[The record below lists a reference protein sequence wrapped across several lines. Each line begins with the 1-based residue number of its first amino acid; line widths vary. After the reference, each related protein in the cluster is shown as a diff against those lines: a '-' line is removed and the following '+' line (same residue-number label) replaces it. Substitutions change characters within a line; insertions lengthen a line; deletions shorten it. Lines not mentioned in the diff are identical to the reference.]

1 MSHDDVPHS
10 RGDRDVPIYDPS
22 DGQDIPYA
30 PVPDMTPTHLSLGGR
45 GVTGVTDSPSAE
57 ASGRKKGGLSRRTIL
72 IGAGV
77 GAVGLGA
84 AGAGLGA
91 VLLQRKAG
99 TPNVLT
105 TDTAKINHLLRRA
118 GFGPTP
124 DELSD
129 YLALGVSGAV
139 DRLLN
144 FSSVHDD
151 LEARLNAQTFDP
163 TNATEPMREWLLR
176 MIYSKRPLEE
186 KMTLFWHGML
196 TSSIRDVGGKQRYSY
211 MQQQNDL
218 LRRMGMGRFD
228 DLMAAITVDPAML
241 WYLNGRQSTGSSPN
255 ENYARELMELFT
267 MGIKDA
273 KGNDNYSQND
283 VHQGALALAGWA
295 ERDGKSQFV
304 PSRAYNGQVTFLG
317 RTGKLG
323 MSDVIKLVC
332 AIPSTGRHLAF
343 RMWSFFVYENPSEAD
358 LQPLADAYYKSDH
371 HISAMVKAMLT
382 SPAFFSDRAYRAR
395 IKSPVEFVV
404 GAIRALGLE
413 LDAKQLPQAL
423 TNMGQTIYD
432 PPNVSGWDGDKV
444 SASWLSTQTWMTRV
458 NYINALVA
466 ASSGVGAKSGN
477 TSVTALQKLI
487 SDHQLKTPDEVLAFH
502 IATLADN
509 HLADDRRALL
519 ATTLTQGG
527 ASGPTLT
534 LYGGAKLPASSLRG
548 TLYTLMSLPE
558 YQMN

>member
-1 MSHDDVPHS
+1 MSRDD
-10 RGDRDVPIYDPS
+10 GDIPVYDPA
-22 DGQDIPYA
+22 DGQEIPYA
-30 PVPDMTPTHLSLGGR
+30 PVPDMTPTRTSLGGR
-45 GVTGVTDSPSAE
+45 GATGVQEEPAPQ
-57 ASGRKKGGLSRRTIL
+57 KKRGLSRRTVL

-91 VLLQRKAG
+91 VLRQRQNSPA
-99 TPNVLT
+99 TANVLT
-105 TDTAKINHLLRRA
+105 TDTARVNHLLRRA

-124 DELSD
+124 TDLGE
-129 YLALGVSGAV
+129 YLALGLSGAV

-151 LEARLNAQTFDP
+151 LESRLGAQTFDQTNP
-163 TNATEPMREWLLR
+163 TEGMRLWLLR

-186 KMTLFWHGML
+186 KMTLFWHGVL
-196 TSSIRDVGGKQRYSY
+196 TSSVRDVGGKQRYAY
-211 MQQQNDL
+211 MTQQNDL

-283 VHQGALALAGWA
+283 VHQGALALAGWV
-295 ERDGKSQFV
+295 EKDGKSQFV
-304 PSRAYNGQVTFLG
+304 PSRGYKGQVTFLG
-317 RTGKLG
+317 HTGNLEMK
-323 MSDVIKLVC
+323 DVIQLVC
-332 AIPSTGRHLAF
+332 AHPSTGRHLAF
-343 RMWSFFVYENPSEAD
+343 RMWSFFVYEDPTDSD
-358 LQPLADAYYKSDH
+358 LQPLADAYYKNDH
-371 HISAMVKAMLT
+371 RISAMVKAMLT
-382 SPAFFSDRAYRAR
+382 SPAFFSDKAYRAR

-404 GAIRALGLE
+404 GAMRGLGLE
-413 LDAKQLPQAL
+413 TDAKRLPQAL
-423 TNMGQTIYD
+423 AAMGQTIYD

-458 NYINALVA
+458 NFINSLVA
-466 ASSGVGAKSGN
+466 ASGGATTKGGDASG
-477 TSVTALQKLI
+477 TALQKLI
-487 SDHQLKTPDEVLAFH
+487 TDHQLKTPDEALDFH
-502 IATLADN
+502 IATLLDN

-519 ATTLTQGG
+519 STTLTQG
-527 ASGPTLT
+527 ATTGPSLS
-534 LYGGAKLPASSLRG
+534 LAGGGKLPALRLRE